1 MRLNDYLTLEERD
14 GQYVIQ
20 CRCGHAIGPAT
31 ENYKL
36 HVICNVAP
44 LSKAGPHVNPYG
56 VGEGRFALREYC
68 CPSCLTLLDV
78 EVALRDEPPR
88 WDLQPAVPQSRAAV
102 RGGE

>member
-1 MRLNDYLTLEERD
+1 
-14 GQYVIQ
+14 
-20 CRCGHAIGPAT
+20 
-31 ENYKL
+31 
-36 HVICNVAP
+36 
-44 LSKAGPHVNPYG
+44 VNPYG